1 MNAPTR
7 DDYIQFSKSKIWEKQ
22 GHFYKQAGI
31 DAWNEKV
38 PYQVTNNLTIVN
50 SYANVIFSFFKEYS
64 GMQPTDTEPNPF
76 IIVELG
82 AGSGMF
88 GFYLIKRLVELQ
100 NNLNRPDL
108 DFKYIMTDFS
118 TKNIDFWRRH
128 PALREYLDLQILDFA
143 EYDIGEAS
151 TLKLLESG
159 RNLKHT
165 TYGGKYSKPWIVIA
179 NYAFDTLPQDIFQ
192 IEDGNVREG
201 LISKK
206 IPEFNDKIPA
216 SNEPKSFQEIGM
228 NLEYHPVDLPYYKD
242 RHFDSILST
251 YKDTLPKQNFLFPIK
266 ALKGINNLLRLSGQK
281 LLLLATDKAS
291 SHQPPSISEETQDIV
306 FHDAS
311 FSMVVNF
318 HAIDAFFQSIG
329 GKSLHQPIPEYITT
343 SLFLAGK
350 GLEFLY
356 ETEQSFSTFL
366 INYNPFSL
374 FSSYGQLEQ
383 FIHTYSAG
391 DLLSYF
397 NLTHWD
403 PEVIN
408 RCINIIVT
416 TTKELDATSI
426 RPFIEGM
433 RRCADNFYYLPGS
446 TSTLVNVGTFF
457 QEVKDFETA
466 LEYYQK
472 SIDYFGK
479 KPSQI
484 LNHTLYNMGLC
495 YYHLDQREA
504 ALEHFRLA
512 NQASPTP
519 DMVAKGWIYYLTKEA
534 PKSKK

>member
-1 MNAPTR
+1 
-7 DDYIQFSKSKIWEKQ
+7 
-22 GHFYKQAGI
+22 
-31 DAWNEKV
+31 
-38 PYQVTNNLTIVN
+38 
-50 SYANVIFSFFKEYS
+50 
-64 GMQPTDTEPNPF
+64 
-76 IIVELG
+76 
-82 AGSGMF
+82 
-88 GFYLIKRLVELQ
+88 
-100 NNLNRPDL
+100 
-108 DFKYIMTDFS
+108 
-118 TKNIDFWRRH
+118 
-128 PALREYLDLQILDFA
+128 
-143 EYDIGEAS
+143 
-151 TLKLLESG
+151 
-159 RNLKHT
+159 
-165 TYGGKYSKPWIVIA
+165 
-179 NYAFDTLPQDIFQ
+179 
-192 IEDGNVREG
+192 
-201 LISKK
+201 
-206 IPEFNDKIPA
+206 
-216 SNEPKSFQEIGM
+216 
-228 NLEYHPVDLPYYKD
+228 
-242 RHFDSILST
+242 
-251 YKDTLPKQNFLFPIK
+251 LPKQNFLFPIK
-266 ALKGINNLLRLSGQK
+266 ALNGINNLLRLSGQK

-306 FHDAS
+306 FHDTS

-374 FSSYGQLEQ
+374 FSFYGQLEQ

-416 TTKELDATSI
+416 TIKELDATSI
-426 RPFIEGM
+426 KPFIEGM